1 MRYLQVKIQFKFF
14 YNIITFLKVNLI
26 KSHIKMAGK
35 GKGKSASTTKSVSRS
50 SRAGL

>member
-1 MRYLQVKIQFKFF
+1 
-14 YNIITFLKVNLI
+14 
-26 KSHIKMAGK
+26 MAGK